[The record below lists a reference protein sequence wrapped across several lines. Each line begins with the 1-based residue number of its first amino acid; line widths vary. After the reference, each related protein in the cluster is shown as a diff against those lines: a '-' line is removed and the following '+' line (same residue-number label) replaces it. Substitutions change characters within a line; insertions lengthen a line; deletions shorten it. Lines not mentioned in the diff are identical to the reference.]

1 MDEEVILNVGS
12 QRFLLS
18 MSEAME
24 VAKVLNSCQ
33 RIGSTWLK
41 NGSVTR
47 VEKPSNEAC
56 FIAPMTG
63 IFSLELDAN
72 ERAIE
77 AENKK

>member
-56 FIAPMTG
+56 FMQMNAQLKRRTRNDETYARLLSSP
-63 IFSLELDAN
+63 
-72 ERAIE
+72 
-77 AENKK
+77 